1 MQHLRWLS
9 CLLFAAAVV
18 PSALAQNNLSEPAI
32 PADPL
37 EFVTGDAQVVTTAEA
52 RAQILALLN
61 RAHALSNIRS
71 GAYDLKSTVTSFGS
85 GSNEG
90 SWQLEDTS
98 PAPGFYRWTVQGPT
112 YSATNLYNNQLLYSN
127 HPAGAAPL
135 RLQQVRTAI
144 FFAFLNTA
152 FQRSALIRAAGA
164 TYSGRRITCVLL
176 SGMNPP
182 PLDRGRLWEETEYCI
197 DRSSGLLLT
206 YSAAPGSYVLYDYS
220 KTLQLNG
227 SVIPTKITI
236 TEAGTPTVEAQLQ
249 SLTTPAHASVAA
261 FTPPAGATPIGA
273 GPLMAAPSRF
283 PIFIAEKRGTPGS
296 SVQPVIVHGVMNPEG
311 RIVETE
317 IAQTSNPSLNQRAL
331 SVVQQ
336 WQGRS
341 TAPGATPLQR
351 EVFVNVKFVN

>member
-9 CLLFAAAVV
+9 CLLFVAVV
-18 PSALAQNNLSEPAI
+18 ATPATAQNNLSEPAV
-32 PADPL
+32 PSDPL
-37 EFVTGDAQVVTTAEA
+37 ELVTGDAQVVSTPEA
-52 RAQILALLN
+52 RAQILQLLN
-61 RAHALSNIRS
+61 RARALSNVRS
-71 GAYDLKSTVTSFGS
+71 GAYDLKSTITSFGS

-90 SWQLEDTS
+90 SWQMEDTS
-98 PAPGFYRWTVQGPT
+98 PAPGFYRWTVQGPS

-144 FFAFLNTA
+144 FFAFLNRA
-152 FQRSALIRAAGA
+152 FQRSALIRTATA
-164 TYSGRRITCVLL
+164 TYNGRGITCALL

-182 PLDRGRLWEETEYCI
+182 ASDRGRLWEETEYCI
-197 DRSSGLLLT
+197 DRASGLLLT

-220 KTLQLNG
+220 KTLALNG
-227 SVIPTKITI
+227 AIVPGKITV

-249 SLTTPAHASVAA
+249 SLTTPANATVAA
-261 FTPPAGATPIGA
+261 FIPPAGATPIGA

-283 PIFIAEKRGTPGS
+283 PIFVGENQVTPNS
-296 SVQPVIVHGVMNPEG
+296 TIQPVIVHGVMNPEG

-331 SVVQQ
+331 LVVQQ
-336 WQGRS
+336 WQGRTTS
-341 TAPGATPLQR
+341 PGTTPLQR
-351 EVFVNVKFVN
+351 EVFVNVKFAN